1 MKKNKIKSALKLTA
15 LTMGIS
21 AIVTIL
27 ALKTMLNKASKAVS
41 GLGKMAWPSDKDA
54 EAEVYDEVSA
64 MVMTKDNRAKVS
76 V

>member
-1 MKKNKIKSALKLTA
+1 MKKNKIKSALKITA

-21 AIVTIL
+21 TIVTIL

-41 GLGKMAWPSDKDA
+41 GLGKMAWASDEDA